1 MKEALR
7 AKLSPVSFTALHIE
21 QLTVPTL
28 ANIVLGLGTTRHEQT
43 DEEGKTTFVVQ
54 ADHVL
59 GHALMVG
66 RDNPRQTTCTFQ
78 QLANDCPLIA
88 GVADLG
94 HELV

>member
-1 MKEALR
+1 MQ
-7 AKLSPVSFTALHIE
+7 IE
-21 QLTVPTL
+21 QLTVTTL
-28 ANIVLGLGTTRHEQT
+28 ANIVLGLGTNRHEQI
-43 DEEGKTTFVVQ
+43 DSDGETTFVEQ

-88 GVADLG
+88 GVPDLG